1 MPTKDYTEILTG
13 IKAEW
18 ITQQELVNG
27 EIRIFVELPKEP
39 HVCPKCKAS
48 TSRVKGYY
56 TRRIRHTTCDEKRV
70 ILIYRQ
76 RRYSCKCGHSF
87 NEKASFA
94 SKSFQSSPRLRQV
107 IFNRLGEAR
116 SYTDIADLCGVSV
129 AQVIRVCKEVYIPR
143 PQTLPPVISIDEFKG
158 NAAGQRYQVII
169 TDPANKRILDILPN
183 RNTQEII
190 RYFKQFPRHIRNAVR
205 FICMDM
211 SLQFRSVVKE
221 VFPKSTIIADRF
233 HIYRLVEWAMERV
246 RKAEQRYLAGVS
258 RMFKANKRI
267 LQKPFEKLTENEFI
281 KLQAMLRYSENLR
294 HAYALKHAFTK
305 VIKFWYLPDINWSL
319 DAWLD
324 LVWESNLTEFK
335 SILRSFNWWRDE
347 IVNALQYKYSNGFT
361 EGCNNKIKVLKR
373 LSYGLKN
380 FDRFRNRIL
389 LINVKGGHSANRNV
403 LPRCA

>member
-1 MPTKDYTEILTG
+1 
-13 IKAEW
+13 
-18 ITQQELVNG
+18 
-27 EIRIFVELPKEP
+27 
-39 HVCPKCKAS
+39 
-48 TSRVKGYY
+48 
-56 TRRIRHTTCDEKRV
+56 
-70 ILIYRQ
+70 
-76 RRYSCKCGHSF
+76 
-87 NEKASFA
+87 
-94 SKSFQSSPRLRQV
+94 
-107 IFNRLGEAR
+107 
-116 SYTDIADLCGVSV
+116 
-129 AQVIRVCKEVYIPR
+129 
-143 PQTLPPVISIDEFKG
+143 
-158 NAAGQRYQVII
+158 
-169 TDPANKRILDILPN
+169 
-183 RNTQEII
+183 
-190 RYFKQFPRHIRNAVR
+190 
-205 FICMDM
+205 MDM
-211 SLQFRSVVKE
+211 SLQFKSVVKE
-221 VFPKSTIIADRF
+221 VFPKAAIIADRF

-246 RKAEQRYLAGVS
+246 RKAEQHYLAGVS